1 MRIGHGIDVHKFS
14 GSGPIM
20 LCGIK
25 IAHVSGILAH
35 SDGDV
40 AIHALCDAIIGAMG
54 EGDIGQWFPDTDGQY
69 MDIDSQILLAKVCE
83 RMSERYQIGN
93 ADLTIMAQRPRLAEY
108 IQAMRDNLASI
119 CGCSQDAINI
129 KATTTE
135 NLGFV
140 GREEGIE
147 VHAVVLLKRNA

>member
-14 GSGPIM
+14 GSGPIT
-20 LCGIK
+20 LCGVK
-25 IAHVSGILAH
+25 IEHEFGLLAH

-54 EGDIGQWFPDTDGQY
+54 EGDIGHWFPDSEPEY
-69 MDIDSQILLAKVCE
+69 ENIDSQKLLSKVCE
-83 RMSERYQIGN
+83 RMAEHYQLEN
-93 ADLTIMAQRPRLAEY
+93 ADLTILAQRPKLAEY
-108 IQAMRDNLASI
+108 IQSMRENISSI
-119 CGCSQDAINI
+119 CGCATEAINI

-147 VHAVVLLKRNA
+147 VHAVVLLKKR